1 MGKAGTGTPKRWW
14 CGEGGEMSDAK
25 MSQLSAFLRERG
37 VEEEAIALLEEEK
50 VSKEEIYVH
59 LVG

>member
-1 MGKAGTGTPKRWW
+1 
-14 CGEGGEMSDAK
+14 MSDAK